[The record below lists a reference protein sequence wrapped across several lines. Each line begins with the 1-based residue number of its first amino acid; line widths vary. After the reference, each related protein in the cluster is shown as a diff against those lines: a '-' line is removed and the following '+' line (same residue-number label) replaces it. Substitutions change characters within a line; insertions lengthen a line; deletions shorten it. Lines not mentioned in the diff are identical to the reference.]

1 MPGRDAALSEILG
14 ECCARHVEQ
23 WPEPGTPTRRHP
35 GQSGRTTPPQE
46 PEQNRLRL
54 VLGMVTEHDHCGVR
68 LSGDFAQRG
77 ATGKPGPG
85 LRAPGPEFEPDHM
98 KLEATLHRVRSY
110 LGRHLRASF
119 GNAMVDVPHEQ
130 FAPVDWR
137 ALEPVI
143 AGVGTSG
150 MILNAPHPHA
160 ALLFLDYLHSKEGQQ
175 AAMKG
180 GLSSPRTDIG
190 SLGQKFKKL
199 YMERQYPPEELEKK
213 FDEWENL
220 LRKLFIRKR

>member
-1 MPGRDAALSEILG
+1 
-14 ECCARHVEQ
+14 
-23 WPEPGTPTRRHP
+23 
-35 GQSGRTTPPQE
+35 
-46 PEQNRLRL
+46 
-54 VLGMVTEHDHCGVR
+54 
-68 LSGDFAQRG
+68 
-77 ATGKPGPG
+77 
-85 LRAPGPEFEPDHM
+85 
-98 KLEATLHRVRSY
+98 
-110 LGRHLRASF
+110 
-119 GNAMVDVPHEQ
+119 
-130 FAPVDWR
+130 
-137 ALEPVI
+137 VI